1 MSDMQVLFRVDSVLL
16 QELDSSIASSGF
28 KTRNEWFRNA
38 VRNFLE
44 EIERKNLLKK
54 LEKMK
59 LEGMTEADIVKM
71 VQAWREEDN

>member
-28 KTRNEWFRNA
+28 TTRNEWFRNA